1 MMRNAA
7 VWVQE
12 LSQEVP
18 KTVEIHGIDISSQNF
33 PDKAILTDNTFLRL
47 GSVTE
52 LPAEWSNHFDLVNQ
66 RYLIVALL
74 ASLWPKAV
82 SEIYRVLKP
91 GGCVQ
96 LVEREPGYITD
107 EPRAAMRW
115 QEDVF
120 EEMYKQKGFNR
131 RCALDLPA
139 MLESAGF
146 VDIRSEQKLTPI
158 GKRWGEDGEKGAL
171 AYGGAFR
178 NMGYATVQI
187 GLVGSEAEFEK
198 NLSDLHR
205 EWEED
210 GAQIACRIICAR
222 KPF

>member
-1 MMRNAA
+1 

-12 LSQEVP
+12 LAQEVP
-18 KTVEIHGIDISSQNF
+18 KTVELHGVDISPQNF
-33 PDKAILTDNTFLRL
+33 PDKGLLTENTFLHL

-91 GGCVQ
+91 GGSVQ
-96 LVEREPGYITD
+96 LVEREPGFIAD
-107 EPRAAMRW
+107 APRDAMQW
-115 QEDVF
+115 QDDLF
-120 EEMYKQKGFNR
+120 AKMYKQKGFNR

-139 MLESAGF
+139 MLEEAGF
-146 VDIRSEQKLTPI
+146 IDIRSERKLTPI
-158 GKRWGEDGEKGAL
+158 GKRWGQDGENGVL

-178 NMGYATVQI
+178 NMGYAAVQA
-187 GLVGSEAEFEK
+187 GLIDSEAEFEK
-198 NLSDLHR
+198 KLSELHK

-222 KPF
+222 KPL